1 MINIETKLHKH
12 GEIIAKRIFEN
23 SNINLDGVSNDLKVT
38 TPFGNHEAFIMDEP
52 KNGNPVKAV
61 KRFFFLSVPK
71 KISDPAALYEVEDSE
86 AFKQVNFKSGPVRL
100 YFIDTLKKIEE
111 LGGTG
116 EVLKFNVKN
125 KVEVDEAISSWEE
138 ANPTEFIS
146 IVVNNAG
153 ITRDNIFMRMKDDE
167 WLDVINTN
175 LSGVYRVCKSLIKP
189 LIKAREGRIIN
200 ISSIIG
206 TTGNAGQVN
215 YSAAK
220 AGLEGLTR
228 SLAQEIASRNITVN
242 AIAPGFIATDMTEG
256 LPENQKEAILA
267 SIPMK
272 RMGTTHEIAGS
283 VAFLASDDAAYI
295 TGQTIHVNGGMNM
308 G

>member
-1 MINIETKLHKH
+1 MSEKRLALVTGASRGIGKGIAESLIARGYKVVGTATSETGATALKESLKTLGDEHD
-12 GEIIAKRIFEN
+12 AFV
-23 SNINLDGVSNDLKVT
+23 LD
-38 TPFGNHEAFIMDEP
+38 
-52 KNGNPVKAV
+52 
-61 KRFFFLSVPK
+61 
-71 KISDPAALYEVEDSE
+71 ISDSAHVTAAMAEFL
-86 AFKQVNFKSGPVRL
+86 AQH
-100 YFIDTLKKIEE
+100 
-111 LGGTG
+111 GTPY
-116 EVLKFNVKN
+116 V
-125 KVEVDEAISSWEE
+125 I
-138 ANPTEFIS
+138 
-146 IVVNNAG
+146 VNNAG
-153 ITRDNIFMRMKDDE
+153 ITRDNLFMRMKDEE

-242 AIAPGFIATDMTEG
+242 AIAPGFIATDMTDG

-267 SIPMK
+267 TIPMK
-272 RMGTTHEIAGS
+272 RMGETHEIAGS

>member
-1 MINIETKLHKH
+1 MLGQTSDIESSKKLALVTGASRGIGK
-12 GEIIAKRIFEN
+12 GIAETLIAKGYKVVGTATSESGCASLRKDLQALGGEHDAFV
-23 SNINLDGVSNDLKVT
+23 LDISDSEQVKSAIADFLANHG
-38 TPFGNHEAFIMDEP
+38 TPF
-52 KNGNPVKAV
+52 V
-61 KRFFFLSVPK
+61 
-71 KISDPAALYEVEDSE
+71 
-86 AFKQVNFKSGPVRL
+86 
-100 YFIDTLKKIEE
+100 
-111 LGGTG
+111 
-116 EVLKFNVKN
+116 
-125 KVEVDEAISSWEE
+125 
-138 ANPTEFIS
+138 
-146 IVVNNAG
+146 VVNNAG
-153 ITRDNIFMRMKDDE
+153 ITRDNLFMRMKDEE
-167 WLDVINTN
+167 WLDVLNTN

-189 LIKAREGRIIN
+189 LIKARAGRIIN
-200 ISSIIG
+200 ISSIVG

-242 AIAPGFIATDMTEG
+242 AIAPGFIATDMTDG

-272 RMGTTHEIAGS
+272 RMGTTNEIAGS

>member
-1 MINIETKLHKH
+1 MSDKKLALVTGASRGIGKGIAESLITKGYRVVGTATSEAGAESLK
-12 GEIIAKRIFEN
+12 
-23 SNINLDGVSNDLKVT
+23 NDLQAL
-38 TPFGNHEAFIMDEP
+38 GADNDAFVLNISDSEQVAAAMSD
-52 KNGNPVKAV
+52 
-61 KRFFFLSVPK
+61 FLS
-71 KISDPAALYEVEDSE
+71 
-86 AFKQVNFKSGPVRL
+86 
-100 YFIDTLKKIEE
+100 TH
-111 LGGTG
+111 GTPY
-116 EVLKFNVKN
+116 V
-125 KVEVDEAISSWEE
+125 
-138 ANPTEFIS
+138 
-146 IVVNNAG
+146 VVNNAG

-215 YSAAK
+215 YSAA
-220 AGLEGLTR
+220 
-228 SLAQEIASRNITVN
+228 SRNITVN
-242 AIAPGFIATDMTEG
+242 AVAPGFIATDMTDG
-256 LPENQKEAILA
+256 LPESQKEAILA

-272 RMGTTHEIAGS
+272 RMGATQEIAGS

>member
-1 MINIETKLHKH
+1 MSDKKIALVTGASRGIGKSIAETLIVKGYQVIGTATTESGCSKLRKDLQLLGSEHD
-12 GEIIAKRIFEN
+12 AFV
-23 SNINLDGVSNDLKVT
+23 LDISDSEQVSLAMA
-38 TPFGNHEAFIMDEP
+38 E
-52 KNGNPVKAV
+52 
-61 KRFFFLSVPK
+61 FLSQ
-71 KISDPAALYEVEDSE
+71 Y
-86 AFKQVNFKSGPVRL
+86 
-100 YFIDTLKKIEE
+100 
-111 LGGTG
+111 GTPY
-116 EVLKFNVKN
+116 V
-125 KVEVDEAISSWEE
+125 
-138 ANPTEFIS
+138 
-146 IVVNNAG
+146 VVNNAG

-167 WLDVINTN
+167 WLDVLNTN
-175 LSGVYRVCKSLIKP
+175 LSGVYRVCKSVIKP

-242 AIAPGFIATDMTEG
+242 AIAPGFIATDMTED
-256 LPENQKEAILA
+256 LPDSQKEAILS

-272 RMGTTHEIAGS
+272 RMGTTNEIAGS